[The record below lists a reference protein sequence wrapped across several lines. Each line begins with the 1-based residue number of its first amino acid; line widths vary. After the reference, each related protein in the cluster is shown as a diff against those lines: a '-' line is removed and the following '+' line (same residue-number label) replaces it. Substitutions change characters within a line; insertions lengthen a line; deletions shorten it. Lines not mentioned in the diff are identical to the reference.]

1 MIYLTKELCEQAL
14 MGGLLLGGGGGGTL
28 TAGREAL
35 EETFKHTDKLTMLD
49 VSELKPD
56 DVVVNVSTL
65 GAPSAKD
72 VHLTAEHWM
81 TALKNFELNYGK
93 KIAGFTSCENG
104 AISTANGWVIFALT
118 GIPLVD
124 APSNGRAHPTG
135 TMGSIGLNLLPDYQT
150 TQSSCGGVGARYVET
165 VAKGALNSTSHVIR
179 QSAVA
184 DGGMPVV

>member
-65 GAPSAKD
+65 GAPSAMG
-72 VHLTAEHWM
+72 VHLSAEHWI
-81 TALKNFELNYGK
+81 TAKKSQALPPVKTELFPLPT
-93 KIAGFTSCENG
+93 AGLSPLSPVFLWWMRPATDG
-104 AISTANGWVIFALT
+104 P
-118 GIPLVD
+118 IPPEPWEASD
-124 APSNGRAHPTG
+124 
-135 TMGSIGLNLLPDYQT
+135 
-150 TQSSCGGVGARYVET
+150 
-165 VAKGALNSTSHVIR
+165 
-179 QSAVA
+179 
-184 DGGMPVV
+184 

>member
-1 MIYLTKELCEQAL
+1 MIYL

-35 EETFKHTDKLTMLD
+35 KETFRHTDKLTMLD

-81 TALKNFELNYGK
+81 KALKNFELNYGK

-104 AISTANGWVIFALT
+104 AISTANGWVISALT

-124 APSNGRAHPTG
+124 APSKGRAHPVFLRRCRRALRG
-135 TMGSIGLNLLPDYQT
+135 NRSQGSSELHLPCHP
-150 TQSSCGGVGARYVET
+150 SERRG
-165 VAKGALNSTSHVIR
+165 
-179 QSAVA
+179 
-184 DGGMPVV
+184 

>member
-14 MGGLLLGGGGGGTL
+14 LGGLLLGGGGGGTL

-104 AISTANGWVIFALT
+104 AISTANGWVISAQMCIRDSLRSEAVVKDGRVYT
-118 GIPLVD
+118 GSQHHADQHGEHQLRISHDNRNTNRKNHTVR
-124 APSNGRAHPTG
+124 SGEC
-135 TMGSIGLNLLPDYQT
+135 
-150 TQSSCGGVGARYVET
+150 SCGNGCLQQILSVDT
-165 VAKGALNSTSHVIR
+165 
-179 QSAVA
+179 AVFS
-184 DGGMPVV
+184 

>member
-65 GAPSAKD
+65 GAPSAMG
-72 VHLTAEHWM
+72 VHLSAEHWM

-93 KIAGFTSCENG
+93 KSQALPPVKTEPSPQPTAGLSPLSPAFLWWMRPATDG
-104 AISTANGWVIFALT
+104 P
-118 GIPLVD
+118 IPPEPWEASD
-124 APSNGRAHPTG
+124 
-135 TMGSIGLNLLPDYQT
+135 
-150 TQSSCGGVGARYVET
+150 
-165 VAKGALNSTSHVIR
+165 
-179 QSAVA
+179 
-184 DGGMPVV
+184 

>member
-65 GAPSAKD
+65 GAPSAIDRK
-72 VHLTAEHWM
+72 
-81 TALKNFELNYGK
+81 
-93 KIAGFTSCENG
+93 S
-104 AISTANGWVIFALT
+104 
-118 GIPLVD
+118 
-124 APSNGRAHPTG
+124 
-135 TMGSIGLNLLPDYQT
+135 
-150 TQSSCGGVGARYVET
+150 
-165 VAKGALNSTSHVIR
+165 
-179 QSAVA
+179 
-184 DGGMPVV
+184 VV